1 MALTTRGKTLIGVAV
16 VVVLLA
22 AAALG
27 YFLFTGGGGPLGG
40 VFGGGG
46 RPKICPLTGLEPAG
60 GRTVPER
67 PALAVKIENISVSRP
82 QIGLEA
88 ADIVYEEPVEGG
100 ITRFVVMFQC
110 GDAGRLGPVRSAR
123 IVDRDILLQFGRPLF
138 GYSGGVPQVK
148 QAIRAAGIR
157 DVNIDEAPNAYDLDP
172 SREAPHNLYTTTR
185 ALYRAGRGGRQLPEP
200 VFTYDED
207 TPTEGAR
214 RAREVHVDFSPESD
228 VFWRYRRGQGRY
240 LRFHGDEAH
249 TLEDGTQVSATNVV
263 VQVVQ
268 VRLTDV
274 VDPAGNPIP
283 EVSVIGRGPAFVFR
297 NGRLIQGQWIRED
310 RDDFTQLVD
319 RQGNDIALAPGT
331 TWVELFPR
339 ERFDE
344 DRLDFS

>member
-27 YFLFTGGGGPLGG
+27 YYLFTGGETPFGI
-40 VFGGGG
+40 GGGIG
-46 RPKICPLTGLEPAG
+46 RPKTCPLTGLEPTG
-60 GRTVPER
+60 GRGVPER

-88 ADIVYEEPVEGG
+88 ADIVYEQPVEGG
-100 ITRFVVMFQC
+100 ITRFVAVFQC
-110 GDAGRLGPVRSAR
+110 RDAERLGPVRSVR
-123 IVDRDILLQFGRPLF
+123 ESDPMILVQFGRPLF
-138 GYSGGVPQVK
+138 GYSGGIPEVK
-148 QAIRAAGIR
+148 EAVRAAGVV
-157 DVNIDEAPNAYDLDP
+157 DVGIDESPNAYDLDP
-172 SREAPHNLYTTTR
+172 NREAPHNLYTSTR

-207 TPTEGAR
+207 TPTNGTR

-228 VFWRYRRGQGRY
+228 VFWRYRRGQNRY

-249 TLEDGTQVSATNVV
+249 TLEDGTHVSATNVV
-263 VQVVQ
+263 VQVVV
-268 VRLTDV
+268 VRPTGRL
-274 VDPAGNPIP
+274 DPAGNPVP
-283 EVSVIGRGPAFVFR
+283 EPVLIGRGPAYMFR
-297 NGRLIQGQWIRED
+297 NGRVIPGRWIRES
-310 RDDFTQLVD
+310 RDDITQFVD
-319 RQGNDIALAPGT
+319 RQGDEIALAPGT

-339 ERFDE
+339 ERFDD